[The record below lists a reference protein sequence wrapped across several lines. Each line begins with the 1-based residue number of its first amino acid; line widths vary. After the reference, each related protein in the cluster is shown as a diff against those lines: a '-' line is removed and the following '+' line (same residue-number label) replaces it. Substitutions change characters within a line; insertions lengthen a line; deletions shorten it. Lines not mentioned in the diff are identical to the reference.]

1 MTRVL
6 VQSIL
11 DYRHAQLLT
20 ADGGAFIADEPREVG
35 GDDFGPDPYKLL
47 LWSLGACT
55 AITLQMYA
63 RRKNIPLQEIAIEVE
78 HQRTH
83 EKDTE
88 QNVEGKRAELET
100 IYRRITLRG
109 EELTDEHRDALL
121 HIAKRCPVHRTLSAQ
136 PEIIDDIDVVR

>member
-1 MTRVL
+1 VTRVL

-20 ADGGAFIADEPREVG
+20 SEGGAFIADEPRDVG
-35 GDDFGPDPYKLL
+35 GDGLGPDPYKLL

-63 RRKNIPLQEIAIEVE
+63 RRRHIPLHEIAIEVE
-78 HQRTH
+78 HQRAH
-83 EKDTE
+83 KEDSE
-88 QNVEGKRAELET
+88 QNVEGGRAELET

-109 EELTDEHRDALL
+109 EGLTDEHRDALL
-121 HIAKRCPVHRTLSAQ
+121 RIAKRCPVHRTLSSQ
-136 PEIIDDIDVVR
+136 PEIIDDIDVVH